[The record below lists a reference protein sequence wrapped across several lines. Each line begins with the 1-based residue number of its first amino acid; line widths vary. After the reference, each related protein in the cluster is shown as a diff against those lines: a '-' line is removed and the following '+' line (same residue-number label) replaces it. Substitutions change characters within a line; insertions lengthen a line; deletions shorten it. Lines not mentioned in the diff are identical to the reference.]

1 MIRQNRPW
9 RKSGLICVRI
19 KEGTGDMII
28 SGKKQSLKVIERIKT
43 SNTSLPI
50 FCTGSHWNT
59 EAILLAA
66 KNIGLKYGI
75 PNVPVAVAMT
85 FKYEYMPQAQRIT
98 WTNDARLGF
107 LSNIGHLKVLTDDTA
122 SPYYRVQVLPHLD
135 HADPVRDQ
143 WALTEGTRFLASVM
157 FDAQKYPL
165 KDNLNL
171 TRDYVKNYS
180 QKVLIEGIMDELRV
194 FQAQEKHTMGMSI
207 DDYPERAYD
216 YMKQT
221 GVDFLVADLGTE
233 QQSQGVGKSVY
244 LKDRARNIQK
254 LIGDRVLVLHGTS
267 CLSDEEI
274 GQLPGDGII
283 RVNMWTR
290 IAREAGLYAIDQLK
304 KREEKIRIND
314 FESIESH
321 RYLMDS
327 IEKAASI
334 MEGIMES
341 LGYGNLI

>member
-1 MIRQNRPW
+1 
-9 RKSGLICVRI
+9 
-19 KEGTGDMII
+19 MII
-28 SGKKQSLKVIERIKT
+28 TGRKQSQEIIERIKT

-59 EAILLAA
+59 ESILLAA
-66 KNIGLKYGI
+66 RNIEQKYGI
-75 PNVPVAVAMT
+75 RNVPVAVAMT
-85 FKYEYMPQAQRIT
+85 FNYEYMPQAQRIT
-98 WTNDARLGF
+98 WTRDARLGF
-107 LSNIGHLKVLTDDTA
+107 LSNMKHLKVLADDIT
-122 SPYYRVQVLPHLD
+122 SPYYGLHVLPHLD

-143 WALTEGTRFLASVM
+143 WALTEGTGYLASVM

-171 TRDYVKNYS
+171 TTDYVRNYRN
-180 QKVLIEGIMDELRV
+180 KVLIEGIMDELSV
-194 FQAQEKHTMGMSI
+194 FQAHEKHAMGISV

-216 YMKQT
+216 YMKKT

-233 QQSQGVGKSVY
+233 QQSQGVGKNVY
-244 LKDRARNIQK
+244 LKDRACNIRK

-274 GQLPGDGII
+274 RQLPGDGIL

-290 IAREAGLYAIDQLK
+290 IARETGLYAIEQLK
-304 KREEKIRIND
+304 KREEKIRTND

-341 LGYGNLI
+341 LGYGNLK

>member
-1 MIRQNRPW
+1 
-9 RKSGLICVRI
+9 
-19 KEGTGDMII
+19 MII
-28 SGKKQSLKVIERIKT
+28 TGRKQSLRVIDRIKNC
-43 SNTSLPI
+43 NTSLPI

-75 PNVPVAVAMT
+75 HNVPVAIAMT
-85 FKYEYMPQAQRIT
+85 FNYQYMPQAQRIT

-107 LSNIGHLKVLTDDTA
+107 LSNIRHLKVMSDDAA
-122 SPYYRVQVLPHLD
+122 SPYHGVHVLPHLD
-135 HADPVRDQ
+135 HADPVNDR
-143 WALTEGTRFLASVM
+143 WALTEGTKFLASVM
-157 FDAQKYPL
+157 FDAQTYPL
-165 KDNLNL
+165 EDNVEM
-171 TRDYVKNYS
+171 TRDYVKNYG
-180 QKVLIEGIMDELRV
+180 KNVLIEGIMDELSV
-194 FQAQEKHTMGMSI
+194 FQAHEKETTTGKT
-207 DDYPERAYD
+207 DDYPERACD
-216 YMKQT
+216 YMKKT

-233 QQSQGVGKSVY
+233 QQSQGIGKNVY
-244 LKDRARNIQK
+244 LKDRAWNIRK

-274 GQLPGDGII
+274 GQLPGDGIL

-290 IAREAGLYAIDQLK
+290 IARDTGLYAIEQLK
-304 KREEKIRIND
+304 KREDKIRTND

-321 RYLMDS
+321 HYLMDS

-341 LGYGNLI
+341 LGYGNLK

>member
-1 MIRQNRPW
+1 
-9 RKSGLICVRI
+9 
-19 KEGTGDMII
+19 MII
-28 SGKKQSLKVIERIKT
+28 TGRKKSLEIIERIKT
-43 SNTSLPI
+43 CNTSLPI

-66 KNIGLKYGI
+66 KNIELKYGI
-75 PNVPVAVAMT
+75 TNVPVAIAMT
-85 FKYEYMPQAQRIT
+85 FNYEYMPQAQRIT
-98 WTNDARLGF
+98 WTKDARLGF
-107 LSNIGHLKVLTDDTA
+107 LSNIKHLKVLADDTD
-122 SPYYRVQVLPHLD
+122 SPYYGVHVLPHLD
-135 HADPVRDQ
+135 HADPIRDE
-143 WALTEGTRFLASVM
+143 WALTEGTKYLASVM
-157 FDAQKYPL
+157 FDVQKYPL

-171 TRDYVKNYS
+171 TSDYVRRYRK
-180 QKVLIEGIMDELRV
+180 KVLIEGIMDELSV
-194 FQAQEKHTMGMSI
+194 FQAHEKHAMGISV

-216 YMKQT
+216 YMKKT

-244 LKDRARNIQK
+244 LKDRACNIQK

-274 GQLPGDGII
+274 GQLPGDGIL

-290 IAREAGLYAIDQLK
+290 IARETGLYAIEQLK
-304 KREEKIRIND
+304 KREEKIRTND

-341 LGYGNLI
+341 LGYKNLK